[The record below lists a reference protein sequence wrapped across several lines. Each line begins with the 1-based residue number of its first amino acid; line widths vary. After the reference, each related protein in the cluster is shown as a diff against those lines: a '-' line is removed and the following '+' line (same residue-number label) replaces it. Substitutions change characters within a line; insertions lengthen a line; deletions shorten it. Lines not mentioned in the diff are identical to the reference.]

1 MSDIEKSWFLLER
14 AEHERERALQEA
26 LLLLE
31 NLEQLA
37 QKFRRKVA
45 EPKVFCYIRNQK
57 DPEGSNPTAIFALC
71 AVFGTMFVLQQHR
84 IKLFCVCLTGSAEG
98 ELSGGHAASDPHA
111 GHQRPLHPGGGSGG
125 ASATGGAGCRHSGP

>member
-1 MSDIEKSWFLLER
+1 MCVFTAWLQRGACFSLFPSCFSGKSLSDVEKSWFLLER

-45 EPKVFCYIRNQK
+45 EPEVFCYMYQTRK
-57 DPEGSNPTAIFALC
+57 GSNPTAIFALC
-71 AVFGTMFVLQQHR
+71 VP
-84 IKLFCVCLTGSAEG
+84 CVCSTDSNF
-98 ELSGGHAASDPHA
+98 SVFV
-111 GHQRPLHPGGGSGG
+111 
-125 ASATGGAGCRHSGP
+125 